1 MLMEKVEK
9 AEAHLQQPL
18 QTEGAAAP
26 LRPPAAVQRQATTA
40 PCPSWSSA
48 SSAGTTAEEQSLEAG
63 ALPPTPPH
71 HDHHY
76 CSRLDQIC
84 PDTVAAALRTSSGPL
99 TEKLGVPRSLEC
111 RLGRS
116 SPSTP
121 GDRCSPLAAGTSAGG
136 QYQTQEGSEEHR
148 GSCGSVWA
156 LTCAPLMCAMNP
168 ARPPLDAG
176 SEGPAAS
183 TLASMETP
191 KLYA

>member
-1 MLMEKVEK
+1 M
-9 AEAHLQQPL
+9 QQPL

-40 PCPSWSSA
+40 PCPSGSSLHRQL
-48 SSAGTTAEEQSLEAG
+48 GL
-63 ALPPTPPH
+63 LPRSNH
-71 HDHHY
+71 
-76 CSRLDQIC
+76 SRLVQRRQRHHTTTTITCLDQLC
-84 PDTVAAALRTSSGPL
+84 PDTVAATLRTSWGPL

-136 QYQTQEGSEEHR
+136 QYQTQEGSGEHR